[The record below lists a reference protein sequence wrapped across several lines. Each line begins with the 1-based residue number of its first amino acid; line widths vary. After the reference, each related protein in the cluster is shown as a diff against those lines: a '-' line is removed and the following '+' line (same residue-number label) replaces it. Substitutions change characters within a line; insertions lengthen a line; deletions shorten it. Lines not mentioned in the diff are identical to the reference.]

1 MCQVGDSDL
10 ELAALLQNEI
20 DAGFDHAATGGL
32 VRRGL
37 DLGLGRKG
45 GRKALVRVF
54 VFPPA
59 LRTGWGA
66 CGNYGDDEGDEA
78 HFDVLGRDRQL
89 AAANMVR
96 SCPDDWKQGD
106 RRSTRLHDPSIKT

>member
-1 MCQVGDSDL
+1 MRQIGDRDL
-10 ELAALLQNEI
+10 ELAALLHNGI
-20 DAGFDHAATGGL
+20 DARFDEAAAGGF
-32 VRRGL
+32 VRRGF
-37 DLGLGRKG
+37 DLGLGGKG
-45 GRKALVRVF
+45 GRKALVRGF

-78 HFDVLGRDRQL
+78 PLDALRRYPQL
-89 AAANMVR
+89 AAAGLGR

-106 RRSTRLHDPSIKT
+106 ELHSPA